1 MPPKVLPSRHSRKGS
16 AARRLYNAKLAAA
29 RRTKRLAV
37 RRAKLLPSLSRSL
50 AQANAREA
58 KLTTR
63 DLARCQSQVT
73 NLRAEGQEWKDQAST
88 LCVLYCVMV

>member
-58 KLTTR
+58 KATR

-73 NLRAEGQEWKDQAST
+73 NLRAEGQEWKDQASM
-88 LCVLYCVMV
+88 LCVL